1 MTTILI
7 VLLLGLGWVV
17 FVLAVPDRA
26 CRKCGGWG
34 QKTRRRR
41 NRACP
46 KCMGTGRHF
55 RLGAPL
61 VYRGKSL
68 VIRHARERR
77 ERAREAKEK
86 AGYPE

>member
-1 MTTILI
+1 MTQILI
-7 VLLLGLGWVV
+7 VLVLGLGWVV

-26 CRKCGGWG
+26 CRRCGGWG
-34 QKTRRRR
+34 NKPRRRR

-68 VIRHARERR
+68 VIRHLRERR
-77 ERAREAKEK
+77 ASREK
-86 AGYPE
+86 AGTE